1 MVTAMTPWQMGI
13 AVGIA
18 IGWITCAIYSAW
30 EERRA
35 ADRAA
40 ADLRE
45 WEALQQDAARQA
57 RRQRVR
63 ETARRLS
70 ERRLQTVNGQGP
82 KPAA

>member
-45 WEALQQDAARQA
+45 WEATQREAERQA
-57 RRQRVR
+57 RGGKVLLRIG
-63 ETARRLS
+63 S
-70 ERRLQTVNGQGP
+70 P
-82 KPAA
+82 

>member
-30 EERRA
+30 EERR
-35 ADRAA
+35 A